1 MTMKI
6 VPIAS
11 GERRRLRLSASWQTL
26 GALLLLGMSG
36 TALAQESTGAETE
49 RSGLE
54 EIVVTATKVATNVQ
68 DTPISITA
76 VTSETLEQRGLTTT
90 AELGKIIPNAR
101 FEKAEGVY
109 GPAVTTFLRG
119 LGQGDPQFSGEAAV
133 AYYIDDIYYP
143 FLFGAQFDLL
153 DLERVEVLRGPQGT
167 LFGRNSIGGAV
178 SMVSRKPSLEDA
190 HASLDVTVGSYQRR
204 DVRAGF
210 SVPLTDTLAVG
221 ATFLSKKRQ
230 GYQEVLDFSCQMF
243 LNGTPELAGKYPFRT
258 EATTWT
264 DMTHPTSCVMGH
276 LGGEDTRAVR
286 GSLYWEPAPNIEVS
300 LSADYMD
307 QNDESA
313 AEHVFEVDYRLTY
326 GLMPDGTVNEA
337 LANRNFITAFDQ
349 FSIPGHPFRWDER
362 FETQPYQTYD
372 DFCDPFPAGTLIPGN
387 TYYNGSVF
395 RGGKCYGQ
403 KVSLKNRGVQAKVI
417 VGLTDQIDFTAIAG
431 IRKMDMAFGAAS
443 DGTPL
448 SDSIIYHSY
457 DEQHWTGELRL
468 TGRHDLLD
476 WVGGV
481 FYYDGSAK
489 HIGHP
494 QGVQA
499 GTQRFQDD
507 IYEPRSWAAYGNAVV
522 HVFDKLNVT
531 LGGRYSDD
539 RKRVDY
545 NNISDGTPPGQTVFQ
560 PGGVSTVFDIMIATK
575 RWDWKAGLDYKPNDN
590 LMVYAAAGSGYRL
603 PGFNVRPS
611 QPGQEGQTPG
621 EALIS
626 YELGVKSELFDR
638 RLRLNA
644 AAFYMTFT
652 ERPGGFAGQEAQ
664 LTTDLKGFVAGN
676 RTVIPDGPQG
686 TSYANAFTNCR
697 AYDAAID
704 GPRNTAAGIGVNC
717 VARSFSYLRGGVLK
731 GFESE
736 IEAEPIDN
744 LRLTGSVGFTRWVS
758 DSKLGPNPTSAAI
771 RSNRTSSWTA
781 SGGIQYKIAADV
793 LGGSFTPRLDW
804 FFVGPTNGPA
814 TKPQYDQPS
823 VSTFN
828 GRITYQNMAY
838 NFDIAVGA
846 TNLFNKF
853 YYRNRFL
860 RIENGNTG
868 NLGQP
873 SPPREFYLT
882 FKKRF

>member
-1 MTMKI
+1 MRMEKGYFCRRGRHTFCVTSSPKALSLLLFLG
-6 VPIAS
+6 AS
-11 GERRRLRLSASWQTL
+11 GA
-26 GALLLLGMSG
+26 AV
-36 TALAQESTGAETE
+36 AQEAPAEG
-49 RSGLE
+49 RSGIE
-54 EIVVTATKVATNVQ
+54 DIVVTATKVATNVQ

-76 VTSETLEQRGLTTT
+76 VTSQMLEDRGLTTT

-101 FEKAEGVY
+101 FEKAQGVY

-178 SMVSRKPSLEDA
+178 SMVSREPSLSEA
-190 HASLDVTVGSYQRR
+190 RASLDLTVGSYQRR
-204 DVRAGF
+204 DVRASF
-210 SVPLTDTLAVG
+210 SVPLTDTLAIG
-221 ATFLSKKRQ
+221 GSFLSKKRD
-230 GYQEVLDFSCQMF
+230 GYQQVLDFSCQMF
-243 LNGTPELAGKYPFRT
+243 KNGTPELAGKFPFLSP
-258 EATTWT
+258 ATTWSPGNT
-264 DMTHPTSCVMGH
+264 PKNCVLGH

-286 GSLYWEPAPNIEVS
+286 GSIYWEPAPNIKVS

-313 AEHVFEVDYRLTY
+313 AEHIFETDYLLTY
-326 GLMPDGTVNEA
+326 GRQPDGTVNEA
-337 LANRNFITAFDQ
+337 MANRNFITAFDQ

-362 FETQPYQTYD
+362 FQTQPYQTYD
-372 DFCDPFPAGTLIPGN
+372 NFCDPFPAGHSIPGN
-387 TYYNGSVF
+387 TYYNGSIF
-395 RGGKCYGQ
+395 RGGRCYGQ
-403 KVSLKNRGVQAKVI
+403 NVSLQNRGVQGKVVI
-417 VGLTDQIDFTAIAG
+417 GLTDDVDFTAIAG
-431 IRKMDMAFGAAS
+431 IRKMDMHFGAAS

-448 SDSIIYHSY
+448 ADNYIYHSY

-476 WVGGV
+476 WVGGL

-507 IYEPRSWAAYGNAVV
+507 TYEPRSWAAYANAVV
-522 HVFDKLNVT
+522 HVLDNLNVT

-539 RKRVDY
+539 RKGVDF
-545 NNISDGTPPGQTVFQ
+545 NSLGDGTPPGQTTFQ
-560 PGGVSTVFDIMIATK
+560 VGGASTIFNIMIATK
-575 RWDWKAGLDYKPNDN
+575 RWDWKIGFDYKPTDD

-603 PGFNVRPS
+603 PGFNVRPT

-626 YELGVKSELFDR
+626 YEFGIKSELFDR

-652 ERPGGFAGQEAQ
+652 ERPGSFGGQEAQ
-664 LTTDLKGFVAGN
+664 LTPDLKGFVAGN

-697 AYDAAID
+697 TYDAAVD
-704 GPRNTAAGIGVNC
+704 GPRNPAAGVGVNC
-717 VARSFSYLRGGVLK
+717 VTRTFSYVRGGVLK
-731 GFESE
+731 GLEAE
-736 IEAEPIDN
+736 VEAEPIDN
-744 LRLTGSVGFTRWVS
+744 LRITGSMGFTRWVS
-758 DSKLGPNPTSAAI
+758 DSKLGPNPTPAAI

-781 SGGIQYKIAADV
+781 SGGIQYRIEAEA

-814 TKPQYDQPS
+814 TKPQYDEPS

-828 GRITYQNMAY
+828 GRITYHNLAY
-838 NFDIAVGA
+838 DFDIAVGA

-860 RIENGNTG
+860 RIENGSSA

-873 SPPREFYLT
+873 SAPREVYVS